1 MSLLRR
7 LILLV
12 MLVVVPIIAIEVTG
26 QIQLHNER
34 VAAINAEAERLAVLV
49 DDGYTHMIE
58 GLRHLLSTWAES
70 PLLRDGDM
78 VGCQEMADRLGR
90 SYPTYL
96 GVTATDE
103 AGVIRCATMQ
113 VALGLSTSESPH
125 IRLARETGGFAVGEF
140 VLRRDTHRPAL
151 SFALP
156 FRNRAGALAGF
167 IIALVDLSGFEGYL
181 ANKLLPA
188 GAAFTIADRHGNVLA
203 RTPEVAG
210 ASGKP
215 LPEPYRP
222 LLEAADSGS
231 VDLAGLD
238 GVMRVQG
245 YVPPATGAEGLF
257 VMAGLDKAA
266 ALAPI
271 RGTLWRSLGG
281 LCATTLLALAVAWWG
296 TRRYLRGPVRALVAA
311 TERWRDGDYTSRAGI
326 KDGGSELVALGSAFD
341 AMAESLE
348 AYNRARDEAY
358 VARRKVA
365 EVFDCI
371 TDSVF
376 EVDRDWRITFMN
388 ERARIDVA
396 QGQDQ
401 VGISLWEAYP
411 EGVKTRMW
419 HAYHRAMAERVSV
432 EVEDYYPPHRRWYR
446 FRVFPS
452 REGLAFYGRDV
463 TAERLLQEDL
473 ERQRTLLETIIES
486 VPDPM
491 YAKDLEGRCIT
502 LNSAAARVHGCG
514 RRDVIGRTDADL
526 FPPDA
531 AVAMRNQELRIL
543 ETGVTEVVEES
554 LPDRRHGE
562 ARVFLTTKTPL
573 RDPSGAI
580 SGIIGISRDI
590 TEHKA
595 REEALRRAKEEAER
609 ANLAKSKFLAAA
621 SHDLRQPLQSLT
633 LFTGVLRGH
642 VQSARG
648 QQALIHLEQGLDT
661 LKALLDSLLDVSRL
675 DAGIVKPE
683 ITEFPVSAVLDG
695 IAASYGPV
703 AAAKGL
709 GWQVETCTEAVCTDM
724 TLLGRVLRNLVENA
738 VRYTRSGHIRIAC
751 RRIED
756 RLRVEVED
764 TGIGIPLEQLEQ
776 IFEEFHQVDNQARD
790 RSQGLGLGLAI
801 VRRIADLL
809 GHRIET
815 RSRPG
820 EGSIFSIELP
830 LALTEAARL
839 PISGD
844 ADPDQNGQGRLVVVI
859 DDDAL
864 VLESLEA
871 ILTEWGYRVVA
882 AVSAEA
888 AITQL
893 GQLGRRPDIVIADYR
908 LQDGR
913 TGTEAILAV
922 RALFD
927 HPIPGLILTGET
939 DPKFL
944 RECTG
949 HDVGI
954 AHKPVMPAQL
964 GRALDQ
970 QLNAAA

>member
-1 MSLLRR
+1 
-7 LILLV
+7 
-12 MLVVVPIIAIEVTG
+12 
-26 QIQLHNER
+26 
-34 VAAINAEAERLAVLV
+34 
-49 DDGYTHMIE
+49 MIE
-58 GLRHLLSTWAES
+58 GLRQLLSTWAES
-70 PLLRDGDM
+70 PVLRDGDM
-78 VGCQEMADRLGR
+78 AGCQEMAARLGR
-90 SYPTYL
+90 SYPAYL
-96 GVTATDE
+96 GVTATDG

-113 VALGLSTSESPH
+113 AALGLSTSESPH
-125 IRLARETGGFAVGEF
+125 ARLARETGGFAVGEF
-140 VLRRDTHRPAL
+140 VLRRDTSRPAL
-151 SFALP
+151 SFAMP
-156 FRNRAGALAGF
+156 YRNRAGAPAGF
-167 IIALVDLSGFEGYL
+167 IIALVDLSGFEHYL
-181 ANKLLPA
+181 ADQLLPV
-188 GAAFTIADRHGNVLA
+188 GAAFTIADRHGTVLA

-210 ASGKP
+210 AAGNP

-222 LLEAADSGS
+222 LLEAAQSGS

-245 YVPPATGAEGLF
+245 YVPPATGAQGLF
-257 VMAGLDKAA
+257 VMVGLGKAA

-326 KDGGSELVALGSAFD
+326 RDGGSELVALGSAFD

-371 TDSVF
+371 TDGVF

-388 ERARIDVA
+388 ERARNGA
-396 QGQDQ
+396 AGGQDQ
-401 VGISLWEAYP
+401 VGMILWDAYP
-411 EGVKTRMW
+411 ELVGSRFW
-419 HAYHRAMAERVSV
+419 HEDHRSMTERVPI
-432 EVEDYYPPHRRWYR
+432 EVEDYYAPHQKWYR
-446 FRVFPS
+446 VRAFPS
-452 REGLAFYGRDV
+452 REGLAIYFQDV
-463 TAERLLQEDL
+463 TERRRLQEDL
-473 ERQRTLLETIIES
+473 SRQQTLLETVIES
-486 VPDPM
+486 APDPIF
-491 YAKDLEGRCIT
+491 AKDREGHCIT
-502 LNSAAARVHGCG
+502 LNSAAAGVLGHPRQTI
-514 RRDVIGRTDADL
+514 IGSTDADM
-526 FPPDA
+526 FPLEIA
-531 AVAMRNQELRIL
+531 TVMRDQEMRIM
-543 ETGVTEVVEES
+543 ETGVTEVLEES
-554 LPDRRHGE
+554 IPDRHHGE
-562 ARVFLTTKTPL
+562 PRVFLTTKTPL
-573 RDPSGAI
+573 RDPVGAVV
-580 SGIIGISRDI
+580 GIIGVSRDI
-590 TEHKA
+590 TERKA
-595 REEALRRAKEEAER
+595 REEALRQAKEEAER

-648 QQALIHLEQGLDT
+648 QQALQHLEHGLDT

-695 IAASYGPV
+695 IDASYGPA

-709 GWQVETCTEAVCTDM
+709 GWQVETCTEAVRTDM

-756 RLRVEVED
+756 RLRVAVED
-764 TGIGIPLEQLEQ
+764 TGIGIPPGQLEQ

-809 GHRIET
+809 GHRVET

-820 EGSIFSIELP
+820 EGSTFSVELP
-830 LALTEAARL
+830 LAMTGTMPVPTL
-839 PISGD
+839 SGGD
-844 ADPDQNGQGRLVVVI
+844 SSEQDGQGRLVVVI
-859 DDDAL
+859 DDDTL
-864 VLESLEA
+864 VLTSLEA
-871 ILTEWGYRVVA
+871 ILTEWRYEVIA
-882 AVSAEA
+882 AISAEEA
-888 AITQL
+888 VAQVRNA
-893 GQLGRRPDIVIADYR
+893 GRRPDIVLADYR
-908 LQDGR
+908 LLDGR
-913 TGTEAILAV
+913 TGTEAVVAI

-939 DPKFL
+939 DLQFL
-944 RECTG
+944 RACAD
-949 HDVGI
+949 HDLGI
-954 AHKPVMPAQL
+954 AYKPVMPAQL
-964 GRALDQ
+964 GRALEQ